1 MNICYVPVSLGEL
14 YDKYSILLIKSERII
29 EDYKKNEI
37 SKEIRLL
44 KQFVEKFNLNQEL
57 QEKIK
62 NINEQL
68 WVIEDDIRKKE
79 LKQEFDEEFI
89 QLARQVYKINDQRC
103 KVKIEINK
111 TLNSQ
116 INDIKSYL

>member
-14 YDKYSILLIKSERII
+14 YDKYSILLIKSERIV
-29 EDYKKNEI
+29 ENNKKMEICKEI
-37 SKEIRLL
+37 SLL
-44 KQFVEKFNLNQEL
+44 KQFVEKFNLSYEL

-68 WVIEDDIRKKE
+68 WVIEDAIRKKE

>member
-1 MNICYVPVSLGEL
+1 MNICYVPISLGEL
-14 YDKYSILLIKSERII
+14 YDKYSILLIKMERIF
-29 EDYKKNEI
+29 EDNKKIEI
-37 SKEIRLL
+37 SKESSFL
-44 KQFVEKFNLNQEL
+44 KQIIEKYNLSYEL

-68 WVIEDDIRKKE
+68 WVIEDNIRKKE
-79 LKQEFDEEFI
+79 VKQEFDDEFI
-89 QLARQVYKINDQRC
+89 QLARQVYKINDERC
-103 KVKIEINK
+103 RIKVEINK